1 MGTHGEGPNA
11 IKWATPAYLRRVR
24 EEHKKAYDEIKE
36 KMGDEPFIFG
46 RDPDECMLALID
58 KWNSEEEENAR
69 IAAEELEDRSDKK
82 IVELVKE
89 RFGRTVSRSHVALIL
104 RSNGVASTGTKVADT
119 GARRGRRN
127 RPAEQTE

>member
-24 EEHKKAYDEIKE
+24 EEHKKAYDEIKK
-36 KMGDEPFIFG
+36 KMGDKPFIFG

-69 IAAEELEDRSDKK
+69 IAAEELEVKSDVFSFVRLDGLRKDEKLSKDPQIYWDKWRRKK
-82 IVELVKE
+82 S
-89 RFGRTVSRSHVALIL
+89 SR
-104 RSNGVASTGTKVADT
+104 
-119 GARRGRRN
+119 
-127 RPAEQTE
+127 